1 MTSALNIGSRALAAN
16 LTALQVIGHNIANVN
31 TSGYSRQ
38 SVSMVS
44 SGYQTLG
51 GNYFGQGAELGTV
64 ERAHSTFLTRE
75 AQLAAATAA
84 GDKERLQRLQ
94 QLETL
99 FPTGDTGLG
108 AAVNDMLNAWGDVAS
123 SPSNLSARVVAL
135 SRGDEL
141 ASRLSNTAAQVD
153 ALAYNGRQ
161 QAQATVDKVNR
172 LAQDIA
178 RINQQVIENQG
189 SVGEPNDLLDQRDDL
204 LDQLSQYVQTTTIAS
219 DDGSL
224 SVFVA
229 GSQPLVLGTSA
240 NGLAL
245 QRDPVDATQSRIVF
259 QQGGISQA
267 LPETAIGGS
276 LGGLMTFLT
285 QDLPSVQNDL
295 GRMALALNTT
305 VNSQHHLGVDLNGNA
320 GGDFFVPAANEPGM
334 PGTTNTGNAQIHSEV
349 ADPTALKASD
359 YRITYTASGVDI
371 TRLSDGTS
379 TSFTG
384 LPAQVDG
391 LSFQLDSGAGAAGD
405 TFLVRPFANA
415 ARNMRMA
422 LAAPNQLAAASPV
435 AVTPGSG
442 NSAGVAVEQ
451 LYASS
456 SSANL
461 GSPVTLTFLANGS
474 FTVSGTLDPGTPAP
488 DNAGPPPSY
497 NYSPGQTIGFNG
509 WSMTLR
515 GTPAS
520 GDTFTVAAAPAGSTA
535 QNSGNAKA
543 LLGLRD
549 QATFDGVSLSDG
561 YGSLLSNLGTAVQ
574 GAKFAS
580 TFSGQIATTTEN
592 ARAEVS
598 GVNLDEEAARL
609 LQFQQSYQAAAKFL
623 QVAQSAFDTMI
634 GIMG

>member
-1 MTSALNIGSRALAAN
+1 MTAALNIGSRALAAN

-31 TSGYSRQ
+31 TAGYSRQ

-64 ERAHSTFLTRE
+64 ERAHNAYLTRE

-99 FPTGDTGLG
+99 FPTGETGLG

-135 SRGDEL
+135 SRGEEL
-141 ASRLSNTAAQVD
+141 ASRLSDTASQVD

-178 RINQQVIENQG
+178 RVNQQLIENQG
-189 SVGEPNDLLDQRDDL
+189 GVGEPNDLLDQRDDL
-204 LDQLSQYVQTTTIAS
+204 LDQISQYVQTTTIAA
-219 DDGSL
+219 DDGSM

-229 GSQPLVLGTSA
+229 GSQPLVLGASA
-240 NGLAL
+240 NTLGLE
-245 QRDPVDATQSRIVF
+245 RDPVDATLSRVVF
-259 QQGGISQA
+259 LQGGVSQT
-267 LPETAIGGS
+267 LPESSIGGS

-285 QDLPSVQNDL
+285 QDLPAVQNDL
-295 GRMALALNTT
+295 GRMALALNTS
-305 VNSQHHLGVDLNGNA
+305 VNNQHRLGVDLRGNA
-320 GGDFFVPAANEPGM
+320 GGDFFVPSADEPGM
-334 PGTTNTGNAQIHSEV
+334 PATGNTGNARIHSEV

-359 YRITYTASGVDI
+359 YRVTYTAGGVEI
-371 TRLSDGTS
+371 TRLSDGS
-379 TSFTG
+379 SSSFGG
-384 LPAQVDG
+384 LPAQLDG
-391 LSFQLDSGAGAAGD
+391 LSFQLDSGAGAVGD
-405 TFLVRPFANA
+405 SFLLRPFANA

-435 AVTPGSG
+435 AVSPGAG
-442 NSAGVAVEQ
+442 NSAGVSVER
-451 LYASS
+451 LHAASPS
-456 SSANL
+456 TFLN
-461 GSPVTLTFLANGS
+461 GPVTLTFLADGS
-474 FTVSGTLDPGTPAP
+474 FTVGGTLDPANPAP
-488 DNAGPPPSY
+488 DNAGPPASY
-497 NYSPGQTIGFNG
+497 NYSPGQAIQFNG

-515 GTPAS
+515 GTPAA
-520 GDTFTVAAAPAGSTA
+520 GDSFTVAAAPAGSTA
-535 QNSGNAKA
+535 QNSGNADA
-543 LLGLRD
+543 LLALRD

-561 YGSLLSNLGTAVQ
+561 YGALLSNMGTAVQ
-574 GAKFAS
+574 SAKFAS
-580 TFSGQIATTTEN
+580 TFSGQIATTTAN

-634 GIMG
+634 GIMR

>member
-1 MTSALNIGSRALAAN
+1 MTAALNIGSRALAAN

-31 TSGYSRQ
+31 TAGYSRQ

-64 ERAHSTFLTRE
+64 ERAHNAYLTRE

-99 FPTGDTGLG
+99 FPTGETGLG

-135 SRGDEL
+135 SRGEEL
-141 ASRLSNTAAQVD
+141 ASRLSDTASQVD

-178 RINQQVIENQG
+178 RVNQQLIENQG
-189 SVGEPNDLLDQRDDL
+189 GVGEPNDLLDQRDDL
-204 LDQLSQYVQTTTIAS
+204 LDQISQYVQTTTIAA
-219 DDGSL
+219 DDGSM

-229 GSQPLVLGTSA
+229 GSQPLVLGASA
-240 NGLAL
+240 NTLGLE
-245 QRDPVDATQSRIVF
+245 RDPVDATLSRVVF
-259 QQGGISQA
+259 LQGGVSQT
-267 LPETAIGGS
+267 LPESSIGGS

-285 QDLPSVQNDL
+285 QDLPAVQNDL
-295 GRMALALNTT
+295 GRMALALNTS
-305 VNSQHHLGVDLNGNA
+305 VNNQHRLGVDLRGNA
-320 GGDFFVPAANEPGM
+320 GGDFFVPSADEPGM
-334 PGTTNTGNAQIHSEV
+334 PATGNTGNARIHSEV

-359 YRITYTASGVDI
+359 YRVTYTAGGVEI
-371 TRLSDGTS
+371 TRLSDGS
-379 TSFTG
+379 SSSFAG
-384 LPAQVDG
+384 LPAQLDG
-391 LSFQLDSGAGAAGD
+391 LSFQLDSGAGAVGD
-405 TFLVRPFANA
+405 SFLLRPFANA

-435 AVTPGSG
+435 AVSPGAG
-442 NSAGVAVEQ
+442 NSAGVSVER
-451 LYASS
+451 LHA
-456 SSANL
+456 
-461 GSPVTLTFLANGS
+461 GSPSTFLNGPVTLTFLADGS
-474 FTVSGTLDPGTPAP
+474 FTVGGTLDPANPAP
-488 DNAGPPPSY
+488 DNAGPPASY
-497 NYSPGQTIGFNG
+497 NYSPGQAIQFNG

-515 GTPAS
+515 GTPAA
-520 GDTFTVAAAPAGSTA
+520 GDSFTVAAAPAGSTA
-535 QNSGNAKA
+535 QNSGNADA
-543 LLGLRD
+543 LLALRD

-561 YGSLLSNLGTAVQ
+561 YGALLSNMGTAVQ
-574 GAKFAS
+574 SAKFAS
-580 TFSGQIATTTEN
+580 TFSGQIATTTAN

-634 GIMG
+634 GIMR

>member
-1 MTSALNIGSRALAAN
+1 MTAALNIGSRALAAN

-31 TSGYSRQ
+31 TAGYSRQ

-64 ERAHSTFLTRE
+64 ERAHNAYLTRE

-99 FPTGDTGLG
+99 FPTGETGLG

-135 SRGDEL
+135 SRGEEL
-141 ASRLSNTAAQVD
+141 ASRLSDTASQVD

-178 RINQQVIENQG
+178 RVNQQLIENQG
-189 SVGEPNDLLDQRDDL
+189 GVGEPNDLLDQRDDL
-204 LDQLSQYVQTTTIAS
+204 LDQISQYVQTTTIAA
-219 DDGSL
+219 DDGSM

-229 GSQPLVLGTSA
+229 GSQPLVLGASA
-240 NGLAL
+240 NTLGLE
-245 QRDPVDATQSRIVF
+245 RDPVDATLSRVVF
-259 QQGGISQA
+259 LQGGVSQT
-267 LPETAIGGS
+267 LPESSIGGS

-285 QDLPSVQNDL
+285 QDLPAVQNDL
-295 GRMALALNTT
+295 GRMALALNTS
-305 VNSQHHLGVDLNGNA
+305 VNNQHRLGVDLRGNA
-320 GGDFFVPAANEPGM
+320 GGDFFVPSADEPGM
-334 PGTTNTGNAQIHSEV
+334 PATGNTGNARIHSEV

-359 YRITYTASGVDI
+359 YRVTYTAGGVEI
-371 TRLSDGTS
+371 TRLSDGS
-379 TSFTG
+379 SSSFAG
-384 LPAQVDG
+384 LPAQLDG
-391 LSFQLDSGAGAAGD
+391 LSFQLDSGAGAVGD
-405 TFLVRPFANA
+405 SFLLRPFANA

-435 AVTPGSG
+435 AVSPGAG
-442 NSAGVAVEQ
+442 NSAGVSVER
-451 LYASS
+451 LHAASPS
-456 SSANL
+456 TFLN
-461 GSPVTLTFLANGS
+461 GPVTLTFLADGS
-474 FTVSGTLDPGTPAP
+474 FTVGGTLDPANPAP
-488 DNAGPPPSY
+488 DNAGPPASY
-497 NYSPGQTIGFNG
+497 NYSPGQAIQFNG

-515 GTPAS
+515 GTPAA
-520 GDTFTVAAAPAGSTA
+520 GDSFTVAAAPAGSTA
-535 QNSGNAKA
+535 QNSGNADA
-543 LLGLRD
+543 LLALRD

-561 YGSLLSNLGTAVQ
+561 YGALLSNMGTAVQ
-574 GAKFAS
+574 SAKFAS
-580 TFSGQIATTTEN
+580 TFSGQIATTTAN

-634 GIMG
+634 GIMR